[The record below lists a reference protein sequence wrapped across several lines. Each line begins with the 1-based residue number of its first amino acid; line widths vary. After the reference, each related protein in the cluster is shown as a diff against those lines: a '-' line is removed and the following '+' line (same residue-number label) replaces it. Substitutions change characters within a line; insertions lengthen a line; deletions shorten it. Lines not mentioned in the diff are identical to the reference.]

1 MVCRATADPFVL
13 ALFVGVG
20 GMPADSLLLDFES
33 PLEGKRVLVTGHT
46 GFTGGWLVSWLKL
59 IGCDVAGLA
68 LAPATEP
75 NLFAA
80 ADIADGMAST
90 LGDIRDFGT
99 VRSAVERHRPSI
111 IIHLAAQP

>member
-1 MVCRATADPFVL
+1 MTANSP
-13 ALFVGVG
+13 
-20 GMPADSLLLDFES
+20 LLDFEV
-33 PLEGKRVLVTGHT
+33 PLQGKRVLVTGHT

-80 ADIADGMAST
+80 ADIADGIAST
-90 LGDIRDFGT
+90 FGDIRDFGA
-99 VRSAVERHRPSI
+99 VRQAERAVPLLITKLRTLR
-111 IIHLAAQP
+111 

>member
-1 MVCRATADPFVL
+1 MSPTSSESVP
-13 ALFVGVG
+13 
-20 GMPADSLLLDFES
+20 LDFEMA
-33 PLEGKRVLVTGHT
+33 LQGQRVLVTGHT

-80 ADIADGMAST
+80 ADIAGGITST
-90 LGDIRDFGT
+90 LGDIRDFAV
-99 VRSAVERHRPSI
+99 VRSAVERHRPSA
-111 IIHLAAQP
+111 IIHLAAQPL